1 MAETVTKT
9 IGRVGPLD
17 RGVYAP
23 DTTYNAGD
31 FVLYEESTY
40 ICKVDGT
47 IDITPGEN
55 DNWQYFAKGIDPDT
69 TEVTDKYGV
78 TDSSPTPGGTS
89 QKKTLLQTWIDSA
102 ADKIINKLLATDK
115 FQDTLKQYLV
125 NNGSTTGEGFALDA
139 RYGKTLQDSVNQLNS
154 GLQLAILGKSIEIT
168 TNTDWDTITDAGV
181 YKVQGYNGLSA
192 DKHAP
197 LGMYN
202 FGTLI
207 VLKSAIQHEN
217 RIVQIYIPDNIQNN
231 DGANTIAWR
240 SSNAG
245 DFHSWVYIIGTQQ
258 SPN

>member
-40 ICKVDGT
+40 ICKVDST
-47 IDITPGEN
+47 VDITPDEN

-154 GLQLAILGKSIEIT
+154 GISEGLVKIYELDAGSTTLEAYGSFNFEYEVRPYPVIDGYTCVGILGGHGVGST
-168 TNTDWDTITDAGV
+168 GLQFSAGSV
-181 YKVQGYNGLSA
+181 
-192 DKHAP
+192 
-197 LGMYN
+197 
-202 FGTLI
+202 
-207 VLKSAIQHEN
+207 
-217 RIVQIYIPDNIQNN
+217 
-231 DGANTIAWR
+231 
-240 SSNAG
+240 
-245 DFHSWVYIIGTQQ
+245 WVYNPASTQKTWTNVIFDLLYVK
-258 SPN
+258 S